1 MRFWLPALLLYLPT
15 LAHAGGGPEKPTV
28 EEMVKAL
35 KEAKSLLATVKDKKT
50 AEAARPKLLKLNK
63 RLAKLKELQA
73 AFGEVAREMDRLAAL
88 PPAVEALRGVPLVD
102 SVALREKAL
111 SDRARIEV
119 KTLTTAVETYYIKD
133 GVYPTS
139 LQILTQK
146 QPDGGAAFLSAKALI
161 DPWGRPYVY
170 EPGTLHPT
178 KGTPLIY
185 SHGPRPGDKA
195 GRIANWSVEKKGPSK
210 K

>member
-1 MRFWLPALLLYLPT
+1 MRFCLPALLLFLPT
-15 LAHAGGGPEKPTV
+15 LARAGEGPDKPTV

-35 KEAKSLLATVKDKKT
+35 KEVKALLATVKDKKT
-50 AEAARPKLLKLNK
+50 AEAARPKLLKLSK
-63 RLAKLKELQA
+63 RLAQLKELQA
-73 AFGEVAREMDRLAAL
+73 AFGDVARELDRLAAL
-88 PPAVEALRGVPLVD
+88 PPAAEALRDVPLVG

-111 SDRARIEV
+111 RERARIDV
-119 KTLTTAVETYYIKD
+119 KTLTTAVETYYVRD
-133 GVYPTS
+133 GVYPAS
-139 LQILTQK
+139 LQVLTQK

-195 GRIANWSVEKKGPSK
+195 GRIANWSVKKKAPPK